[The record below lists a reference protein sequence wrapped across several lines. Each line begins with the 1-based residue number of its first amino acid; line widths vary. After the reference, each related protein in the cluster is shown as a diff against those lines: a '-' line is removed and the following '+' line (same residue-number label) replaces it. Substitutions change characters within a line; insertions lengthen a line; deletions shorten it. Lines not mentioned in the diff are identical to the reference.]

1 MRALWVDL
9 SANAAYNI
17 SVIMHIILLKELN
30 AMPTIRPVSDLRNH
44 FAEITRE
51 VQESQE
57 PVFLTKNGVGSIV
70 VMSMESYEQR
80 RYDSMVYDKLREA
93 EIQAAGTAERLSH
106 GEVMAKARERIK
118 SAEEAGRV

>member
-1 MRALWVDL
+1 
-9 SANAAYNI
+9 
-17 SVIMHIILLKELN
+17 
-30 AMPTIRPVSDLRNH
+30 MPTIRPVSDLRNH

-93 EIQAAGTAERLSH
+93 EIQAAGTAERFSH

-118 SAEEAGRV
+118 SAEETGRV